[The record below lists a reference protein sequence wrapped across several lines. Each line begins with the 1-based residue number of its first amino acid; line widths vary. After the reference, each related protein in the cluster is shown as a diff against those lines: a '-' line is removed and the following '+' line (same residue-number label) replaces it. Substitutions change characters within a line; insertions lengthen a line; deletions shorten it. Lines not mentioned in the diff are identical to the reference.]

1 MNFIKN
7 AFKNKKMA
15 ISALSII
22 LALCCL
28 AMLFTMY
35 GKNAVAEKVDIP
47 NSIIY
52 DNYSL
57 GESVELPSSIE
68 IEYKGETIVASKGYV
83 VLPDNTAVYA
93 GRISLSKLGEYTV
106 NYLFDYQGETHI
118 AQKKFEVTDK
128 LYSLSTDNGSIVA
141 VTKEEQQDKTYT
153 CVDDNVLLTKQ
164 DGLIVRLAD
173 KNVFNYTTS
182 IDLTDVGEDGLCDLI
197 TLDYNMSS
205 FALNPDYVAGKT
217 PSWKKYYPTGE
228 SAKYCVIRLT
238 DSYDDANYVEL
249 YLYADFPLVPGV
261 YPDVYNSEYDL
272 LSATSQSWY
281 RGMFTARAV
290 GQKRTGAVSWINS
303 YSEWGGFKKI
313 NVNGA
318 DYGVYIDNRFG
329 THSNIS
335 FSQISTGDHLPY
347 TWQYDYKTNNVYVK
361 VNEKSVLVTSLSN
374 SDLYGSSVFSG
385 FSMDK
390 VKLSIYMSD
399 FMFDNKGRVDVMA
412 IGNKSGRELVEC
424 FDKNGFIDD
433 VARPEIQFDMNLTD
447 DMGVYAPVGSK
458 FKIPSISVIG
468 GDSAQPYTVNAYLNY
483 GSDLQM
489 DVPIIDGYITI
500 GKNAQYTV
508 KYVAKNVAG
517 VSGENLLRINA
528 VEGAQK
534 AITLNTDYGFTDIY
548 AGDNQLYL
556 PEYSIETINRAEDIE
571 VQIQAVHAKETV
583 NIDAQTRKFV
593 PSYSGEYKIIYTIS
607 DNVFTVT
614 EEFAI
619 NCKPSDRVGFSSTI
633 NSPRYLIKGAEYSFE
648 NVGAYSFKTGEPKDI
663 PVQAFISFDGG
674 DFVSISNIKKVQI
687 EGSKDAVLKFS
698 CGQGD
703 NTEELVSEKIDIVD
717 VNYAS
722 KTNLFIQNY
731 FVHEGFDF
739 IPFDIN
745 TNFTFDVRYQSK
757 INQGNNMLKF
767 INALDVSNLR
777 FDFKITKEHAKFKS
791 VKVVLTDSLDAQ
803 KTVVL
808 EFIDADPWCAV
819 TINGQNRT
827 RTNVNFADNA
837 TKTFGYN
844 AKLRKLT
851 LLDSTFDIDL
861 DEYLPSGKCYLD
873 VELCDIYDEASIV
886 IANVNGQ
893 SIMQDFYGVKDATA
907 PLITIN
913 DFSGEYLVGE
923 TLNISVPR
931 VTDVLSPITDA
942 NVSIIVSK
950 EDVIIKDSN
959 GVLMDGTLSAFN
971 NYQINLDTYGEYKV
985 VYKVVD
991 GFGNAFSKTCF
1002 VKVVDSSAP
1011 VIKFVQDYGV
1021 EHTCKVG
1028 EVIDLSII
1036 VSDDKTSPENIKT
1049 EILLKD
1055 LTAGA
1060 YYPIANYKLKF
1071 SYAGKFEVYVTAQDE
1086 VGNFSYTKLEINV
1099 VEGGGV

>member
-7 AFKNKKMA
+7 IFKNKKMA
-15 ISALSII
+15 ISVLSIFFAFCFV
-22 LALCCL
+22 ALCL
-28 AMLFTMY
+28 TIDS
-35 GKNAVAEKVDIP
+35 KNAVAEKVDIP

-68 IEYKGETIVASKGYV
+68 VEYKGETVVASNGYV
-83 VLPDNTAVYA
+83 VLPDNTAVYT
-93 GRISLSKLGEYTV
+93 GRIVLSKLGSYTV
-106 NYLFDYQGETHI
+106 NYLFDYQGEMHV
-118 AQKKFEVTDK
+118 AQKKFEVTDR
-128 LYSLSTDNGSIVA
+128 LYGLSTDNGSIVA

-153 CVDDNVLLTKQ
+153 NVNDDVLLTKQ

-173 KNVFNYTTS
+173 KNVFNYTPS

-197 TLDYNMSS
+197 TLDYNLSS
-205 FALNPDYVAGKT
+205 FALNPDYVEGKT

-238 DSYDDANYVEL
+238 DSYDESNYVEL

-261 YPDVYNSEYDL
+261 YPDVYNSEYDF
-272 LSATSQSWY
+272 LSTTSQSWY
-281 RGMFTARAV
+281 RGIFTARAV

-318 DYGVYIDNRFG
+318 DYGVYVDNRFG
-329 THSNIS
+329 THSNLS
-335 FSQISTGDHLPY
+335 FSQVSTAEHLPY

-361 VNEKSVLVTSLSN
+361 VNNKSVLVTSLSN
-374 SDLYGSSVFSG
+374 SDLYGSSVFTG

-390 VKLSIYMSD
+390 VKLSIYMSEY
-399 FMFDNKGRVDVMA
+399 MFDNKGRVDVMA
-412 IGNKSGRELVEC
+412 IGDKSGKELVES

-433 VARPEIQFDMNLTD
+433 VARPEILFDMNLTD
-447 DMGVYAPVGSK
+447 DLGVYAPIGSK
-458 FKIPSISVIG
+458 FSVPSISVIG
-468 GDSAQPYTVNAYLNY
+468 GDNAQPYMVNAYLNY
-483 GSDLQM
+483 GSELQL
-489 DVPIIDGYITI
+489 DVPIVDGYINI
-500 GKNAQYTV
+500 DKNAQYTI
-508 KYVAKNVAG
+508 KYVAKNVLG
-517 VSGENLLRINA
+517 VSGENLLRVNA
-528 VEGAQK
+528 VDTQK
-534 AITLNTDYGFTDIY
+534 AITLNTEYGFTDIY

-556 PEYSIETINRAEDIE
+556 PEYSIDTINRKEDVQ
-571 VQIQAVHAKETV
+571 VQIEAVHEKETV
-583 NIDAQTRKFV
+583 IIDAQTRKFV

-614 EEFAI
+614 EEVAL
-619 NCKPSDRVGFSSTI
+619 NCKPSDKVGFSSAI
-633 NSPRYLIKGAEYSFE
+633 QVPRYLIKDAEYSFE
-648 NVGAYSFKTGEPKDI
+648 SVSAYSFMTGEPKDI
-663 PVQAFISFDGG
+663 PVKAFISFDGG
-674 DFVSISNIKKVQI
+674 EFRAISDIKKVKI
-687 EGSKDAVLKFS
+687 EGSKDAVLKFT

-703 NTEELVSEKIDIVD
+703 NTAQLVSEKIEIVD

-791 VKVVLTDSLDAQ
+791 VKVVLTDSVDAQ

-893 SIMQDFYGVKDATA
+893 SIMQDFYGVKDVTA
-907 PLITIN
+907 PLITIR

-923 TLNISVPR
+923 TLDISIPR
-931 VTDVLSPITDA
+931 VTDVLSPITKS
-942 NVSIIVSK
+942 NVSIVVYK
-950 EDVIIKDSN
+950 NDEIIKATN
-959 GVLMDGTLSAFN
+959 GVLMDGTANAFN
-971 NYQINLDTYGEYKV
+971 EYQIRLDAYGEYKV
-985 VYKVVD
+985 IYKIAD
-991 GFGNAFSKTCF
+991 GFGNSFSKTCF

-1011 VIKFVQDYGV
+1011 VIKFVKNYGG
-1021 EHTCKVG
+1021 ELTCKVG
-1028 EVIDLSII
+1028 EVIDLSVA
-1036 VSDDKTSPENIKT
+1036 VSDDKSSIENIKT
-1049 EILLKD
+1049 DVLFKD
-1055 LTAGA
+1055 VYAGA
-1060 YYPIANYKLKF
+1060 YYSIENYKVKF
-1071 SYAGKFEVYVTAQDE
+1071 SYAGKFEAYVTAQDE
-1086 VGNFSYTKLEINV
+1086 VGNFSYIKLEINV
-1099 VEGGGV
+1099 VEEGGV